1 MTKKQPAEIP
11 FAARNISELDPN
23 FLVDL
28 RTACCILTR
37 SRASLYRD
45 IAAGHLELVKVG
57 RSSRLRVGAVRKLM
71 GAI

>member
-37 SRASLYRD
+37 SRAHS
-45 IAAGHLELVKVG
+45 IAT
-57 RSSRLRVGAVRKLM
+57 SPP
-71 GAI
+71 AILNW